1 MELLAHEEDVEG
13 SQVRLRRAVKD
24 NFKHR
29 GHDRYLVCEGDQVDL
44 MKNSFSEVCSRMG
57 FGILSSGR
65 GGSPAH
71 VSGGLQNGGGGGDAE
86 DPWESLCSQPPADFG
101 GRFCQRW
108 DR

>member
-24 NFKHR
+24 NSKHR

-57 FGILSSGR
+57 FGILSSER
-65 GGSPAH
+65 GGSPAN
-71 VSGGLQNGGGGGDAE
+71 VSGGLQKGGSGGGCKRPLGEPLLAA
-86 DPWESLCSQPPADFG
+86 PS
-101 GRFCQRW
+101 
-108 DR
+108 